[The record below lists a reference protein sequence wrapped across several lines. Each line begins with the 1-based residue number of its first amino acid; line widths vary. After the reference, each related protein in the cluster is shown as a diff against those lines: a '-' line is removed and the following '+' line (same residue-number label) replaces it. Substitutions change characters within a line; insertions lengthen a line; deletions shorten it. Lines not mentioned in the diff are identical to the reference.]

1 MSQSYENSIFK
12 ELRLCW
18 TSKCGF
24 CDSWIRC
31 SAKFCLLSTRSHW
44 NRPRLFLCHSHL
56 FKILKIVVSLYGRV
70 GYQISGI
77 WGHKGTFCTY
87 SLICCPTCSKS
98 PQNGSHPFL
107 CHSQLFII
115 LNNCIIHYGNV
126 IYQISGIF
134 GHWAILCASFLS
146 NLYQKPHKSTKFI
159 FISLMICWFYAH
171 LTPEAI
177 KTTSP
182 SAHSFVT
189 FDQ

>member
-1 MSQSYENSIFK
+1 MLDIEMWFLWQLNKMQCKVLSITY
-12 ELRLCW
+12 W
-18 TSKCGF
+18 
-24 CDSWIRC
+24 
-31 SAKFCLLSTRSHW
+31 RSHR
-44 NRPRLFLCHSHL
+44 NRPR
-56 FKILKIVVSLYGRV
+56 R
-70 GYQISGI
+70 I
-77 WGHKGTFCTY
+77 WGHKATFCTY